1 MMRKVIAILIAMV
14 LVLGMTVPA
23 MAVGV
28 DDKKEELEAV
38 EQDML
43 STQDALEDVELKQQD
58 VSIQLEKLDKQL
70 EQKQAELDKANADL
84 DETKKQLE
92 ETEKALEQAIKEAEH
107 QQQLLDSRVRAMYM
121 NDQCSILEMILS
133 AQSVSDLIMRVEMAA
148 KITQCD
154 NDLLTQMRKLQ
165 DDIAQKKQAIEEQ
178 KLHIEQ
184 QKQLI
189 VEEKK
194 GIESKRA
201 EKNKLL
207 ADLEQQKD
215 SYEKALNEMEA
226 QSKELEAVIRKLQ
239 DEEEARRKA
248 EEEARRKAQTQKNS
262 GSSSRGGSIVATGRF
277 TWPVPGYSRISS
289 SFGYRVH
296 PVLGVGK
303 LHTGIDIAAPS
314 GANVVAADGGVVIQ
328 SGWLGSYGKAVIID
342 HGNGISTLYGHNSS
356 LLVSAGQEVSQ
367 GQVIARVGETGLAT
381 GPHSHFEVR
390 INGTPTNP
398 MQYFK

>member
-1 MMRKVIAILIAMV
+1 MMRRVIAILIAMV
-14 LVLGMTVPA
+14 LILGVTVPA
-23 MAVGV
+23 MAVGL
-28 DDKKEELEAV
+28 DDKKEELEDV

-92 ETEKALEQAIKEAEH
+92 ETEKALEQAIKEAEY

-121 NDQCSILEMILS
+121 NDQSSILEMILS

-154 NDLLTQMRKLQ
+154 NDLLTQMCKLQ
-165 DDIAQKKQAIEEQ
+165 DDIAKKKQAIEEQ

-194 GIESKRA
+194 GIETKRA

-207 ADLEQQKD
+207 ADLEQQKE

-239 DEEEARRKA
+239 A
-248 EEEARRKAQTQKNS
+248 EEEARRKAQAQKNS
-262 GSSSRGGSIVATGRF
+262 GSSSRGGSVVATGRF

-303 LHTGIDIAAPS
+303 LHTGTDIAAPS
-314 GANVVAADGGVVIQ
+314 GANVVAADGGMVIQ
-328 SGWLGSYGKAVIID
+328 SGWLGAYGKAVIID

-356 LLVSAGQEVSQ
+356 LLVSIGQEVSQ
-367 GQVIARVGETGLAT
+367 GQVIARVGMTGLAT

>member
-121 NDQCSILEMILS
+121 NDQVSILEMILS

-207 ADLEQQKD
+207 ADLEQQKG

-239 DEEEARRKA
+239 A
-248 EEEARRKAQTQKNS
+248 EEEARRKAQAQKNS

-367 GQVIARVGETGLAT
+367 GQVIARVGMTGLAT

>member
-121 NDQCSILEMILS
+121 NDQVSILEMILS

-207 ADLEQQKD
+207 ADLEQQKG

-239 DEEEARRKA
+239 A
-248 EEEARRKAQTQKNS
+248 EEEARRKAQAQKNS

-303 LHTGIDIAAPS
+303 LHTGTDIAAPS

-328 SGWLGSYGKAVIID
+328 SGWLGAYGKAVIID

-367 GQVIARVGETGLAT
+367 GQVIARVGMTGLAT

>member
-1 MMRKVIAILIAMV
+1 MV

-207 ADLEQQKD
+207 ADLEQQKG

-239 DEEEARRKA
+239 A
-248 EEEARRKAQTQKNS
+248 EEEARRKAQAQKNS

-303 LHTGIDIAAPS
+303 LHTGTDIAAPS

-328 SGWLGSYGKAVIID
+328 SGWLGAYGKAVIID

-367 GQVIARVGETGLAT
+367 GQVIARVGMTGLAT

>member
-1 MMRKVIAILIAMV
+1 MMQRVIAILIAMV
-14 LVLGMTVPA
+14 LILGVTVPA
-23 MAVGV
+23 MAAGL
-28 DDKKEELEAV
+28 DDKKEELEDV

-43 STQDALEDVELKQQD
+43 STQDALEAVELKQQD

-84 DETKKQLE
+84 NETEKQLE

-121 NDQCSILEMILS
+121 NDQSSILEMILS
-133 AQSVSDLIMRVEMAA
+133 AQSVSDLIMRVEMAV
-148 KITQCD
+148 KITQSD

-194 GIESKRA
+194 DIEGKRA

-207 ADLEQQKD
+207 ADLEQQKE

-239 DEEEARRKA
+239 A
-248 EEEARRKAQTQKNS
+248 EEEAKRKALDQKS
-262 GSSSRGGSIVATGRF
+262 TPSRGGSIVATGRF

-289 SFGYRVH
+289 PFGYRVH

-303 LHTGIDIAAPS
+303 LHTGTDIAAPS
-314 GANVVAADGGVVIQ
+314 GVNVVAADGGVVIQ
-328 SGWLGSYGKAVIID
+328 SGWLGAYGKAVIID

-356 LLVSAGQEVSQ
+356 LLVSVGQEVSQ
-367 GQVIARVGETGLAT
+367 GQVIARVGATGLAT
-381 GPHSHFEVR
+381 GPHCHFEVR
-390 INGTPTNP
+390 INGVPTDP

>member
-1 MMRKVIAILIAMV
+1 MMRRVIAILIAMV

-121 NDQCSILEMILS
+121 NDQVSILEMILS

-207 ADLEQQKD
+207 ADLEQQKG

-239 DEEEARRKA
+239 A
-248 EEEARRKAQTQKNS
+248 EEEARRKAQAQKNS

-303 LHTGIDIAAPS
+303 LHTGTDIAAPS

-328 SGWLGSYGKAVIID
+328 SGWLGAYGKAVIID

-367 GQVIARVGETGLAT
+367 GQVIARVGMTGLAT

>member
-1 MMRKVIAILIAMV
+1 
-14 LVLGMTVPA
+14 
-23 MAVGV
+23 
-28 DDKKEELEAV
+28 
-38 EQDML
+38 
-43 STQDALEDVELKQQD
+43 
-58 VSIQLEKLDKQL
+58 
-70 EQKQAELDKANADL
+70 
-84 DETKKQLE
+84 
-92 ETEKALEQAIKEAEH
+92 
-107 QQQLLDSRVRAMYM
+107 MYM

-207 ADLEQQKD
+207 ADLEQQKG

-239 DEEEARRKA
+239 A
-248 EEEARRKAQTQKNS
+248 EEEARRKAQAQKNS

-303 LHTGIDIAAPS
+303 LHTGTDIAAPS

-328 SGWLGSYGKAVIID
+328 SGWLGAYGKAVIID

-367 GQVIARVGETGLAT
+367 GQVIARVGMTGLAT